1 PNSERLD
8 RALPTLDFLLSFD
21 IYINET
27 SRHADVI
34 LPGTPTFEKSYYGA
48 YSINYASRNVVRFS
62 PALFESPKDWISD
75 WDALLQV
82 SAIAAGLGVVDEQG
96 LRAFE
101 DQVISSLLEEA
112 AADSHSVAFGVD
124 TAK

>member
-1 PNSERLD
+1 GIGEKVADTGFRTRVRNKSHVCGELPSACLAEEIETPGEGQIRALITICGNPALSAPNSERLD

-62 PALFESPKDWISD
+62 PA
-75 WDALLQV
+75 
-82 SAIAAGLGVVDEQG
+82 
-96 LRAFE
+96 
-101 DQVISSLLEEA
+101 
-112 AADSHSVAFGVD
+112 
-124 TAK
+124 